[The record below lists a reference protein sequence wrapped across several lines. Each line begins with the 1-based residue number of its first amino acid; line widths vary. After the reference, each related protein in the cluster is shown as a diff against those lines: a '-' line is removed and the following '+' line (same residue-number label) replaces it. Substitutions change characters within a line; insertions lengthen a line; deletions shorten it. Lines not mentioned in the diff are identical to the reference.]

1 MTAFGANTLSKKESV
16 MMSLRGVQRYTVLF
30 LLVVLLSACSSIS
43 NLTPK
48 PTEGKSLV
56 QVDIDWS
63 ALSEVN
69 VKSSVLSVGAINAHA
84 NTIGARL
91 VYSGEEAAFTQAVS
105 RQDAATNGILALEV
119 PATHQ
124 AHLYLVAV
132 NTENQTA
139 YSYAM
144 AENLRLEK
152 DSVVALT
159 IDDFQWIEATWHF
172 DDDDSATSI
181 EGGRIELPF
190 NEYEVITRI
199 KVRDPFQEGKEA
211 SYDTSLIGHY
221 GISSM
226 RANIDGWLHF
236 DAYLRNRFMGTP
248 NTDTHHWFQP
258 NVDGIQFNL
267 GKKGYYIP
275 PVIQTIT
282 VEWK

>member
-1 MTAFGANTLSKKESV
+1 
-16 MMSLRGVQRYTVLF
+16 MMSLRGVHRFAVLF
-30 LLVVLLSACSSIS
+30 LIVVLLSACSSSS
-43 NLTPK
+43 NLTQK
-48 PTEGKSLV
+48 PSAGKSLV

-63 ALSEVN
+63 TLSGINIGPSALP
-69 VKSSVLSVGAINAHA
+69 VGAVNAHV

-91 VYSGEEAAFTQAVS
+91 VYPEENAAFTQAIS
-105 RQDAATNGILALEV
+105 RQDAAANNILTLEV
-119 PATHQ
+119 PATNR

-132 NTENQTA
+132 NMENRTA

-159 IDDFQWIEATWHF
+159 IDDFQWIEAAWHF
-172 DDDDSATSI
+172 DDDYDDYATSI
-181 EGGRIELPF
+181 ENGRIELPF
-190 NEYEVITRI
+190 SEHEVLTRI

-226 RANIDGWLHF
+226 RENIGGWLYF
-236 DAYLRNRFMGTP
+236 DAYLRNQFTGTP
-248 NTDTHHWFQP
+248 NVDTHHWFQP
-258 NVDGIQFNL
+258 CVDGIQFNL
-267 GKKGYYIP
+267 GNKGYYIP
-275 PVIQTIT
+275 PVIKTIT